1 MHLRCLADRT
11 TATITIA
18 SVVATIVAIDDG
30 SSSITV
36 IASPL
41 HDFSTDVDDMLLVGC
56 VYIRIVDDVL
66 LVGCVY
72 SRIVDDDDV
81 VVVIVIVGL
90 IVVVVVVFI
99 NG

>member
-56 VYIRIVDDVL
+56 VYIRIVDDV
-66 LVGCVY
+66 V
-72 SRIVDDDDV
+72 
-81 VVVIVIVGL
+81 VIVGL
-90 IVVVVVVFI
+90 IVVVVVVVVVFI